1 MSELFTYRNASSEP
15 PAAGGP
21 LSGLRVAVQPSLSV
35 RGWPCDAGSRAL
47 TGYLAPADATAA
59 GRLTLA
65 GARLVGSSRMAEL
78 GFGLAGDTT
87 ARALRD
93 GHADLA
99 LLTDTLGEARVAAA
113 RAGLVGFKPSYG
125 LVSRCG
131 LIGLVP
137 SMECLGMAAAD
148 PAQMLD
154 ALAVMAG
161 ADQDDPSM
169 PDDCAGGIAAAMPP
183 VTDLKKAGVI
193 EEFLKRLDPS
203 ERRAFEAGIARLA
216 GAGVAI
222 REVSLGEHDLFSDAH
237 QVIAGVEAS
246 SSAGKYDGV
255 RYGHR
260 SEAGK
265 NWNEMY
271 LNTRAESFGPRIKP
285 FLFQGAYFQFHN
297 YGAFENAC
305 RIRGRLLR
313 AVDALLREVD
323 LLLLPTWRPG
333 RDPVEAATVE
343 ATYAAFALTLP
354 ANLTGHPALQ
364 VPDPALAPG
373 TDPGL
378 QLIGRRM
385 DDARLLSMGLHL
397 STSARE
403 AR

>member
-154 ALAVMAG
+154 ALAGHYHFDINMAFGQLPETVREVLLKGSGKQKIQFYLDRGGRRLFYDKPFEGVIAELNRRYRETTSNAVRMDLHRYINSRDCPACQG
-161 ADQDDPSM
+161 AR
-169 PDDCAGGIAAAMPP
+169 
-183 VTDLKKAGVI
+183 LKKESLSVTVGGKN
-193 EEFLKRLDPS
+193 L
-203 ERRAFEAGIARLA
+203 FELCTLS
-216 GAGVAI
+216 I
-222 REVSLGEHDLFSDAH
+222 REAALFLETIHLSPQERFITEKILKEIGERIHFLMD
-237 QVIAGVEAS
+237 VGVD
-246 SSAGKYDGV
+246 YIPC
-255 RYGHR
+255 
-260 SEAGK
+260 
-265 NWNEMY
+265 
-271 LNTRAESFGPRIKP
+271 TTFGPP
-285 FLFQGAYFQFHN
+285 
-297 YGAFENAC
+297 
-305 RIRGRLLR
+305 
-313 AVDALLREVD
+313 
-323 LLLLPTWRPG
+323 RPII
-333 RDPVEAATVE
+333 T
-343 ATYAAFALTLP
+343 
-354 ANLTGHPALQ
+354 
-364 VPDPALAPG
+364 
-373 TDPGL
+373 
-378 QLIGRRM
+378 
-385 DDARLLSMGLHL
+385 
-397 STSARE
+397 
-403 AR
+403 